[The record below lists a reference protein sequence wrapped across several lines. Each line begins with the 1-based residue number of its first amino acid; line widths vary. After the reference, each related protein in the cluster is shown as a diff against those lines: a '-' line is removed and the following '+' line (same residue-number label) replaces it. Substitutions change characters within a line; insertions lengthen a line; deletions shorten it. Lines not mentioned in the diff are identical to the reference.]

1 MNPAQN
7 DYDWTSYTTPA
18 TTPYRAH
25 ASTDSYVS
33 RRTSNYSKQEELA
46 AIKPRQDFLGND
58 ENYVG
63 DFSAPLLIQSGKAT
77 LNFITDKFVPVR
89 GFKLRIEVVTCS
101 EVQTG
106 SGAISSPT
114 WPENYA
120 NFEECKYT
128 LTADPGKHIKIT
140 FNDFHV
146 QKAINCIFDTLTI
159 MGRRHCGKLGQ
170 RFAPDNVLLIPTGST
185 VITWETNGAYVRG
198 GFSFSWESV
207 DNDNEV
213 SSGALE
219 SAAGFHEHMQVKI
232 YFYFKS
238 K

>member
-128 LTADPGKHIKIT
+128 LTAEPGKNIRIT
-140 FNDFHV
+140 FNEFHL
-146 QKAINCIFDTLTI
+146 QKSGDCLDDSLTI
-159 MGRRHCGKLGQ
+159 MGRRHCGKLGD
-170 RFAPDNVLLIPTGST
+170 RNSPDDVVLIPAGST
-185 VITWETNGAYVRG
+185 VITWKTNDSVRKG

-207 DNDNEV
+207 DPEIEV

-219 SAAGFHEHMQVKI
+219 TAAGFHDHMEVI
-232 YFYFKS
+232 
-238 K
+238 